1 MNTYDLGGRTAA
13 VTGAARGIGYAI
25 AERLL
30 DSGANVMLWDI
41 DISALSGA
49 AERLGDHVGVA
60 TVDVTD
66 PEAVE
71 TARVQTVSHFGG
83 IDILV
88 NNAAI
93 LGPTTTTWRYALEDW
108 NRVLR
113 TDLTGVFICC
123 KAVVPTMMEQGY
135 GRIVNISSIAG
146 KEGNANAPAYCA
158 AKAGVI
164 ALTKSLAKEVVGRG
178 VIVNCVTPG
187 TTRTEVLDEISE
199 EYWRAQLS
207 RIPLGRLGRVEE
219 TASMVAWLC
228 SEACSF
234 STGAVFDVSGGRA
247 TY

>member
-1 MNTYDLGGRTAA
+1 MNTYDLGGRTAV

-30 DSGANVMLWDI
+30 DSGANVMLWDV
-41 DISALSGA
+41 DTSTLSGA
-49 AERLGDHVGVA
+49 AERLGDRVGA
-60 TVDVTD
+60 APVDVTN
-66 PEAVE
+66 PEDIESALTE
-71 TARVQTVSHFGG
+71 AASHFGG

-93 LGPTTTTWRYALEDW
+93 LGPTMTTWEYSLEDW

-113 TDLTGVFICC
+113 VDLTGVFNCC
-123 KAVVPTMMEQGY
+123 RAVVPAMMRRGY

-164 ALTKSLAKEVVGRG
+164 GLTKSLAKEVVGSG
-178 VIVNCVTPG
+178 IIVNCVTPG

-219 TASMVAWLC
+219 TAHMVAWLC